1 MAMVAPESNSLLI
14 EVAHVAKDQA
24 VKSSPLVRILIVD
37 DHELIR
43 QGVRFIFSRD
53 PQFVICGE
61 AANGAEAIE
70 QVKKLSPHAVVLD
83 ISMPVMNGLEAA
95 TEIRRLAPKT
105 KIVVLTMHDSAQ
117 MRHQSQEAGA
127 DAFITKSQVASKL
140 LQVVQSLLEIRKAE
154 TS

>member
-1 MAMVAPESNSLLI
+1 MAVESNSLQL
-14 EVAHVAKDQA
+14 EVAPVAKDP
-24 VKSSPLVRILIVD
+24 VNKNSCRILIVD

-53 PQFVICGE
+53 PQFFIAGE

-70 QVKKLSPHAVVLD
+70 QVKKLNPDLVLLD

-105 KIVVLTMHDSAQ
+105 KIVILTMHDSAQ
-117 MRHQSQEAGA
+117 MRNQAQEAGA
-127 DAFITKSQVASKL
+127 DAFVTKSQVASKL
-140 LQVVQSLLEIRKAE
+140 LVVVESLLNIRKVE
-154 TS
+154 TT

>member
-1 MAMVAPESNSLLI
+1 MAIPAPESNSLQI
-14 EVAHVAKDQA
+14 EVARVTKDQA
-24 VKSSPLVRILIVD
+24 LKSSSPFRILIVD
-37 DHELIR
+37 DHDLIR

-61 AANGAEAIE
+61 AANGADAIE
-70 QVKKLSPHAVVLD
+70 QVKKLNPHAVILD

-95 TEIRRLAPKT
+95 AEIRRLAPKT
-105 KIVVLTMHDSAQ
+105 RIVILTMHDSAQ
-117 MRHQSQEAGA
+117 MRNQSQEAGA

-140 LQVVQSLLEIRKAE
+140 LQVVQSLLDIRKVE

>member
-1 MAMVAPESNSLLI
+1 MAPLAPESNSLQV
-14 EVAHVAKDQA
+14 EVAHVVKDQA
-24 VKSSPLVRILIVD
+24 LKSSSPFRILIVD
-37 DHELIR
+37 DHDLIR

-61 AANGAEAIE
+61 AANGSDAIE
-70 QVKKLSPHAVVLD
+70 QVKKLNPHAVILD

-95 TEIRRLAPKT
+95 TEIRRLAPNT
-105 KIVVLTMHDSAQ
+105 RIVILTMHDSAQ
-117 MRHQSQEAGA
+117 MRNQSQEAGA

-140 LQVVQSLLEIRKAE
+140 LQVVQSLLDIRKAE